1 MKFFIRWF
9 GITLLSV
16 YLFSCE
22 KDPMITEPSA
32 EAQLVESLLKA
43 PDGFPEIPFPEE
55 NPFSIEKWKLG
66 KRLFFDPVLSRDRS
80 ISCASCHQPSLAFAD
95 DVAVSP
101 GVENKL
107 GERNSPSLANVAYLP
122 YYTRE
127 GGVPTLEMQILVPI
141 QEHAEFD
148 FDILQIAERLLE
160 DSNYVSMSQAAFE
173 RAPDAYV
180 ITRALSTFERTL
192 ISGASDYDMH
202 LEGSAAL
209 SPVARSGMELFFS
222 DKTSCSSCH
231 AGFNFTNNAFENN
244 GLYSEYPHVGRYRLT
259 LDSVDLARFKV
270 PSLRNAG
277 LTAPYM
283 HDGSLS
289 TLQEVVEHYNNG
301 GENHFNKSTLIRP
314 LGLTQTEV
322 GALVSFLESLTDP
335 SFTQNKLFHEDE

>member
-1 MKFFIRWF
+1 MRWL
-9 GITLLSV
+9 GIIPLAVCLL
-16 YLFSCE
+16 SCE
-22 KDPMITEPSA
+22 KDPEIIDTPT
-32 EAQLVESLLKA
+32 EAQLMASLTEA
-43 PDGFPEIPFPEE
+43 PNGFPEIPFPEE

-66 KRLFFDPVLSRDRS
+66 KRLFFDPLLSRDRS

-95 DVAVSP
+95 DAAVSP

-148 FDILQIAERLLE
+148 FDILQISDRLVA
-160 DSNYVSMSQAAFE
+160 DSSYVKMSQAAFE
-173 RAPDAYV
+173 RDPDAYV

-192 ISGASDYDMH
+192 ISGSSEYDMQ

-209 SPVARSGMELFFS
+209 SPSARSGMELFFS
-222 DKTSCSSCH
+222 DRTSCSSCH
-231 AGFNFTNNAFENN
+231 VGFNFTNNAFENN
-244 GLYSEYPHVGRYRLT
+244 GLYAEYPDVGRYRLT

-289 TLQEVVEHYNNG
+289 TLQEVVEHYNKG
-301 GENHFNKSTLIRP
+301 GESHFNKSTLIRP